1 MAQNE
6 KIEKTASEVLK
17 AVGGTNNITT
27 VTHCMTRLRF
37 NLKDESI
44 PNAEEIKKIPGV
56 LGTVSAGGQFQ
67 VVIGQTVDQVYK
79 SLSSIAGLDNNAKS
93 EESSEGQKKQITLK
107 SIGSGILDG
116 IAGCLT
122 PLIPLLLAASMF
134 KLLVALLGPSMLG
147 VINESS
153 DLYTLL
159 TFVGDAGFYFFP
171 IVVGFTAA
179 RKFGATPV
187 LAMFLGGIMIHPTL
201 IDIAAKG
208 TDFSVF
214 GIPSKVQN
222 YSSTILPIIMS
233 VWVMSYIEK
242 FFKKYLPNT
251 MKTIL
256 APSLTILIMLP
267 IALTVLGPAGSFVG
281 SYVSNGLLGLSG
293 VTGFLGV
300 AIIAAIYEFLVMSG
314 MHIVLLTALI
324 LAFST
329 NGHEALV
336 TPAAVVASLA
346 VAGMCLGAGL
356 RIKEKDQRG
365 LSIGFFIASL
375 IGGVTEPGLYGV
387 GMRYK
392 RPFLGLIIGGFAGG
406 LYAGITGVT
415 AYTLI
420 PVASFLAVIGFAG
433 GPMSNLVNGII
444 AATIAFI
451 VSAIATYFLGFKK
464 DDPIVVKGTEN
475 H

>member
-56 LGTVSAGGQFQ
+56 LGTVNAGGQFQ
-67 VVIGQTVDQVYK
+67 VVIGQTVDQVYNF
-79 SLSSIAGLDNNAKS
+79 LNSIAGLNKNVQADENPVK
-93 EESSEGQKKQITLK
+93 QKRKITLK

-116 IAGCLT
+116 IAGSLT

-134 KLLVALLGPSMLG
+134 KLLVAVLGPSMLG

-153 DLYTLL
+153 DLYTLFTL
-159 TFVGDAGFYFFP
+159 VGDAGFYFFP
-171 IVVGFTAA
+171 IVVGYTAA
-179 RKFGATPV
+179 KKFGATPV

-201 IDIAAKG
+201 IAIATG
-208 TDFSVF
+208 GSDFSIL
-214 GIPSKVQN
+214 GIPSKIQN

-242 FFKKYLPNT
+242 FFNKHLPNT

-256 APSLTILIMLP
+256 APSLTIFIMLP
-267 IALTVLGPAGSFVG
+267 IALTVFGPAGSFVG

-314 MHIVLLTALI
+314 MHIVLMTALI

-365 LSIGFFIASL
+365 LSIGFFVASL

-420 PVASFLAVIGFAG
+420 PVASFLSVIGFAG
-433 GPMSNLVNGII
+433 GSLSNMVNGII
-444 AATIAFI
+444 AAAIGFI
-451 VSAIATYFLGFKK
+451 VSAVATYFLGFKK
-464 DDPIVVKGTEN
+464 GDPLVANNTDK

>member
-37 NLKDESI
+37 NLKDESV
-44 PNAEEIKKIPGV
+44 PNAEEIKRIPGV
-56 LGTVSAGGQFQ
+56 LGTVNAGGQFQ

-79 SLSSIAGLDNNAKS
+79 SLNSIAGLDNNAQADNQPV
-93 EESSEGQKKQITLK
+93 EQKRKITLK

-122 PLIPLLLAASMF
+122 PLIPLMMAASMF

-147 VINESS
+147 VISESS
-153 DLYTLL
+153 DLYTLFTL
-159 TFVGDAGFYFFP
+159 VGDAGFYFFP
-171 IVVGFTAA
+171 VVVGYTAA
-179 RKFGATPV
+179 KKFGATPV
-187 LAMFLGGIMIHPTL
+187 LGMFLGGIMIHPTL
-201 IDIAAKG
+201 IDIATNG
-208 TDFSVF
+208 TGFSVL
-214 GIPSKVQN
+214 GIPSKIQN
-222 YSSTILPIIMS
+222 YNSTIFPIIMS

-242 FFKKYLPNT
+242 FIKKYLPNIL
-251 MKTIL
+251 KSIL

-267 IALTVLGPAGSFVG
+267 IALTVLGPAGSFLG
-281 SYVSNGLLGLSG
+281 SYISSGLLGLSG
-293 VTGFLGV
+293 VTGFLGI

-314 MHIVLLTALI
+314 MHIVLITTLI

-329 NGHEALV
+329 NGHEGLV
-336 TPAAVVASLA
+336 TPAAIAASFA

-356 RIKEKDQRG
+356 RIKEKEQRS
-365 LSIGFFIASL
+365 LAIGYFIASL

-392 RPFLGLIIGGFAGG
+392 RPFIGMIIGGFAGG
-406 LYAGITGVT
+406 LYAGIAGVT
-415 AYTLI
+415 AYTFI
-420 PVASFLAVIGFAG
+420 PVASFLAVLGFAG
-433 GPMSNLVNGII
+433 GPTSNLVNGII
-444 AATIAFI
+444 AGVIGFI
-451 VSAIATYFLGFKK
+451 VSAVATYFLGFKK
-464 DDPIVVKGTEN
+464 DDPVTVKLPVN
-475 H
+475 